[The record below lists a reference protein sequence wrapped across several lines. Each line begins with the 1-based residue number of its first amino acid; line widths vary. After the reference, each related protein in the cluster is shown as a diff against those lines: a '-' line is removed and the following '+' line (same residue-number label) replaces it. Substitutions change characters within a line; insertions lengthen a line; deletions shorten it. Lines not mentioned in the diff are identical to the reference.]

1 MASLKASFASVDSGI
16 MNISLI
22 SITAL
27 SSLLSA
33 AGGLGLSIALSA
45 TPSPGLG
52 VLGSVPPDGVGV
64 VASST
69 TLALDAAV
77 LSPVP
82 SSSAGAGESGSRS
95 SSSSSPPMENEGMTA
110 GTGVVALAL
119 LSPPAPVG
127 AAGSALS
134 SAAPDDGARA
144 RMGLSVTS
152 MPPVS
157 LFSVSNTS
165 VSRFG
170 CFFLAVMRA
179 IRDRWRRAST
189 IASFEDRSR
198 SLRMCDDVSTIW
210 LGKRYPSRL
219 TSLHLNTCLTAGCL
233 RSLSMNTI
241 KSPSMAFFALRL
253 MAPARSRSAPPPL
266 PNAWWLCSS
275 PSASSMENTRSLARY
290 GAAASFLRSLYLQP
304 IAPTSPTLDLLT
316 LPPRVATRNR
326 FPLWCLFRRG
336 GSTPYS
342 TMPCTNMC
350 NCYRIV
356 RWRELQSRD
365 THHLCATDEQPPAD
379 SRERNDHLEVAPKI

>member
-290 GAAASFLRSLYLQP
+290 GAAASFLRSLYFCAMARDFSFRAALYT
-304 IAPTSPTLDLLT
+304 ADFSALE
-316 LPPRVATRNR
+316 RGRTRQ
-326 FPLWCLFRRG
+326 
-336 GSTPYS
+336 STPS
-342 TMPCTNMC
+342 VHTSAHTMIQHSALQIRGHAYEQLPCPQTVSDRTIDAM
-350 NCYRIV
+350 YPLRH
-356 RWRELQSRD
+356 W
-365 THHLCATDEQPPAD
+365 
-379 SRERNDHLEVAPKI
+379 